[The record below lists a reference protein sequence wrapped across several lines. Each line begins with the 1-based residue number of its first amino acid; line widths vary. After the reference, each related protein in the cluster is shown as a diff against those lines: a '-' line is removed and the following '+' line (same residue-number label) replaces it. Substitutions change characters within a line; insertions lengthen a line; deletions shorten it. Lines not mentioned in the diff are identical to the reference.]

1 MTQYINKYRYAQD
14 FKRQRES
21 RQVIKIDSNI
31 SKNFENNKN
40 YNKLIKQQKKILALK
55 KIYNKIDVSDISILE
70 IYNKIIK
77 FFELKQ
83 SNTEVSL
90 EATFL
95 ENKVSTIVLSKLFCC

>member
-1 MTQYINKYRYAQD
+1 LTQYINKYRYAQD